1 MNTILLRGTV
11 ASKIKF
17 YHSSHG
23 ENFYE
28 FRLKSERKSKKE
40 DILICLVPEIILEK
54 CLIKENEKIEV
65 QGEIRTINRKNHK
78 HIYVFV
84 QDAMCGGEVNLLS
97 DVNEVK
103 MDAYICIQPNLRR
116 TSASNRR
123 VCDVIVASNRQYG
136 SDYIPCIAWGRY
148 ATYVSK
154 CDVGTHLEIIGRLQ
168 SREYHKQMDDGT
180 VAVKTAFEVSVSK
193 VKEIGKENE
202 DEESND
208 SNTAEEV

>member
-1 MNTILLRGTV
+1 MNKILLRGTV

-17 YHSSHG
+17 SHSSHG

-40 DILICLVPEIILEK
+40 DILICLVPEIILDK
-54 CLIKENEKIEV
+54 CSIKENEKIEV
-65 QGEIRTINRKNHK
+65 QGEIRTISSKGHK

-84 QDAMCGGEVNLLS
+84 QDAMCGDELNSLP

-103 MDAYICIQPNLRR
+103 MDAFICIQPNLRR
-116 TSASNRR
+116 TVRTNRM
-123 VCDVIVASNRQYG
+123 VCDFIAASNRQYG

-154 CDVGTHLEIIGRLQ
+154 CNVGTHLEIVGRLQ
-168 SREYHKQMDDGT
+168 NREYQKQMDDGT
-180 VAVKTAFEVSVSK
+180 VALKTAFEVSVSK

-202 DEESND
+202 E
-208 SNTAEEV
+208 

>member
-1 MNTILLRGTV
+1 MNKILLRGTV

-17 YHSSHG
+17 SHSSHG

-28 FRLKSERKSKKE
+28 FRLKSERRSKKE
-40 DILICLVPEIILEK
+40 DMIICLVPEIVLDN
-54 CLIKENEKIEV
+54 CSIKENEKIEV
-65 QGEIRTINRKNHK
+65 QGEIRTISSKGHK

-84 QDAMCGGEVNLLS
+84 QDAMCGGDVNLLP

-103 MDAYICIQPNLRR
+103 MDAFICIQPNLRR
-116 TSASNRR
+116 TVKSNRI
-123 VCDVIVASNRQYG
+123 VCDFIAASNRQYG

-154 CDVGTHLEIIGRLQ
+154 CYVGTHLEIVGRLQ
-168 SREYHKQMDDGT
+168 SREYHKQMYDGT

>member
-1 MNTILLRGTV
+1 MNKILLRGTV

-17 YHSSHG
+17 SHSSHG

-65 QGEIRTINRKNHK
+65 QGEIRTISSKGHK

-84 QDAMCGGEVNLLS
+84 QDAMCGDELNSLP

-103 MDAYICIQPNLRR
+103 MDAFICIQPNLRR
-116 TSASNRR
+116 TVKSNRM
-123 VCDVIVASNRQYG
+123 VCDFIAASNRQYG

>member
-17 YHSSHG
+17 SHSSHG

-28 FRLKSERKSKKE
+28 FRLKSERRSKKE
-40 DILICLVPEIILEK
+40 DMIICLVPEIVLDN
-54 CLIKENEKIEV
+54 CSIKENEKIEV
-65 QGEIRTINRKNHK
+65 QGEIRTISSKGHK

-84 QDAMCGGEVNLLS
+84 QDAMCGGDVNLLP

-103 MDAYICIQPNLRR
+103 MDAFICIQPNLRR
-116 TSASNRR
+116 TVKSNRI
-123 VCDVIVASNRQYG
+123 VCDFIAASNRQYG

-154 CDVGTHLEIIGRLQ
+154 CYVGTHLEIVGRLQ

-180 VAVKTAFEVSVSK
+180 VALKTAFEVSVSK

>member
-1 MNTILLRGTV
+1 MNKILLRGTV

-17 YHSSHG
+17 SHSSHG

-28 FRLKSERKSKKE
+28 FRLKSERRSKKE
-40 DILICLVPEIILEK
+40 DMIICLVPEIVLDN
-54 CLIKENEKIEV
+54 CSIKENEKIEV
-65 QGEIRTINRKNHK
+65 QGEIRTISSKGHK

-84 QDAMCGGEVNLLS
+84 QDAMCGGDVNLLP

-103 MDAYICIQPNLRR
+103 MDAFICIQPNLRR
-116 TSASNRR
+116 TVKSNRI
-123 VCDVIVASNRQYG
+123 VCDFIAASNRQYG

-154 CDVGTHLEIIGRLQ
+154 CYVGTHLEIVGRLQ

>member
-1 MNTILLRGTV
+1 MNKILLRGTV
-11 ASKIKF
+11 ASKIEF
-17 YHSSHG
+17 SHSSHG

-28 FRLKSERKSKKE
+28 FCLKSERKSNKE
-40 DILICLVPEIILEK
+40 DMINCLVPEIVLDK
-54 CLIKENEKIEV
+54 CLIKENEQIEV
-65 QGEIRTINRKNHK
+65 QGEIRTISSKGHK

-84 QDAMCGGEVNLLS
+84 QDAMCGDELNSLP

-123 VCDVIVASNRQYG
+123 VCDVIAASNRQYG

>member
-17 YHSSHG
+17 SHSSHG

-65 QGEIRTINRKNHK
+65 KGEIRTINRKNHK
-78 HIYVFV
+78 QIYVFV
-84 QDAMCGGEVNLLS
+84 QDSMCGGE
-97 DVNEVK
+97 VNEVK

-116 TSASNRR
+116 TVRSNRM
-123 VCDVIVASNRQYG
+123 VCDVIAASNRQYG

-148 ATYVSK
+148 ATYVYK
-154 CDVGTHLEIIGRLQ
+154 CDVGTHLEIVGRLQ

-202 DEESND
+202 E
-208 SNTAEEV
+208 

>member
-17 YHSSHG
+17 SHSSHG

-28 FRLKSERKSKKE
+28 FRIKSERKSKKE
-40 DILICLVPEIILEK
+40 DVIICLVPEIVQEK
-54 CLIKENEKIEV
+54 WLLTENEKIEV
-65 QGEIRTINRKNHK
+65 LGEIRTINRKTLM
-78 HIYVFV
+78 HIFVFV
-84 QDAMCGGEVNLLS
+84 QDAMCGGEVNSLL

-103 MDAYICIQPNLRR
+103 MEAYICIQPNLRR

-123 VCDVIVASNRQYG
+123 VCDVIAASNRQYG

-154 CDVGTHLEIIGRLQ
+154 CDVGTHLEISGRLQ

-180 VAVKTAFEVSVSK
+180 VAV
-193 VKEIGKENE
+193 
-202 DEESND
+202 
-208 SNTAEEV
+208 

>member
-17 YHSSHG
+17 SHSSHG

-54 CLIKENEKIEV
+54 CLIKENEQIEV
-65 QGEIRTINRKNHK
+65 QGEIRTISSKGHK

-84 QDAMCGGEVNLLS
+84 QDAMCGGEVNSLS

-123 VCDVIVASNRQYG
+123 VCDVIAASNRQYG

-148 ATYVSK
+148 AIRASEFN
-154 CDVGTHLEIIGRLQ
+154 VGTRVKVSGRLQ
-168 SREYHKQMDDGT
+168 SREYKKKIDDET
-180 VAVKTAFEVSVSK
+180 YEVRTAYELSANRVDVVEESEV
-193 VKEIGKENE
+193 E
-202 DEESND
+202 DENND
-208 SNTAEEV
+208 

>member
-17 YHSSHG
+17 SHSSHG

-84 QDAMCGGEVNLLS
+84 QDAMCGVEVNSLS

-123 VCDVIVASNRQYG
+123 VCDVIAASNRQYG

-148 ATYVSK
+148 AT
-154 CDVGTHLEIIGRLQ
+154 
-168 SREYHKQMDDGT
+168 
-180 VAVKTAFEVSVSK
+180 
-193 VKEIGKENE
+193 
-202 DEESND
+202 
-208 SNTAEEV
+208 